1 MLALKI
7 RKIGNSLGIVLPKEA
22 QSRLKVA
29 EGETMYMTESK
40 DGAFRLTALN
50 KKFPDQMKE
59 AERIMREDR
68 DILHELARR

>member
-22 QSRLKVA
+22 LSRLKVA
-29 EGETMYMTESK
+29 EGDTVYMTDSK
-40 DGAFRLTALN
+40 DDAFRLTALN
-50 KKFPDQMKE
+50 EQFPDQMKE

-68 DILHELARR
+68 DVLHELARR

>member
-1 MLALKI
+1 MFALKI

-22 QSRLKVA
+22 LSRLKVA
-29 EGETMYMTESK
+29 EGGTVYMTDSK

-59 AERIMREDR
+59 VERIMRVDR
-68 DILHELARR
+68 DILHELAKR

>member
-1 MLALKI
+1 MFALKI

-22 QSRLKVA
+22 LSRLKVT
-29 EGETMYMTESK
+29 EGGTVYMTDSK

-50 KKFPDQMKE
+50 KKFPEQMKE

-68 DILHELARR
+68 DVLHELSRR